1 MKVCYVKGNDEIK
14 IKVADQEENQA
25 KCHVSTNKSGS
36 QDHST
41 TMNAEHNVNITSFL
55 FH

>member
-1 MKVCYVKGNDEIK
+1 MKVYYVKGNNEIK
-14 IKVADQEENQA
+14 IKVADQEKNPA

-41 TMNAEHNVNITSFL
+41 TMNAL
-55 FH
+55 L